1 MDMQSWT
8 LLRWLS
14 LRTTSCMIVATTRP
28 PKQHQSLIYADIAAN
43 GHRVTRHVL
52 GALARDELGS
62 LVASWLGEKK
72 AADIS
77 INDALQT
84 YSNGFPFLAVEL
96 LREASEDFEN
106 CILKN
111 FTEQESQGR
120 RKAQLYSK
128 IEVKAH
134 QHELSAFKILLTR

>member
-28 PKQHQSLIYADIAAN
+28 PKQHQSLIYA
-43 GHRVTRHVL
+43 HVL

-72 AADIS
+72 AADKS